1 MTKQVSSDELKK
13 FALENSWKAGMDKSR
28 GLDGWS
34 NYSGGM
40 EKPDWVVVVGRNRD
54 SDILSESNFASALEM
69 LGGEGK
75 NVEIARFGH
84 WGCGWFELILVNP
97 KSMKSLKVAYEI
109 EKSLADYPVLN
120 EYDYHERE
128 HEYRSEY
135 AEQAKKDLAEALSKH
150 FSLKLNKG
158 LISLAYDLNMVCQSY
173 YGNDDCVNVY
183 ENRPI
188 EKRDMEQ
195 LITCMRQ
202 VCGYDKNRAFQ
213 ALKKAIISKGYEV

>member
-1 MTKQVSSDELKK
+1 MTKQVSSSELKK

-40 EKPDWVVVVGRNRD
+40 DKADWVVVVGQNRD
-54 SDILSESNFASALEM
+54 SDMLTQSNFVSALEM

-109 EKSLADYPVLN
+109 KKSLEDYPVLN
-120 EYDYHERE
+120 EGDYSERE

-135 AEQAKKDLAEALSKH
+135 ADQAKDSLAEALSKH

-173 YGNDDCVNVY
+173 YGNDSCINVY

-188 EKRDMEQ
+188 DKRDMDQ

-202 VCGYDKNRAFQ
+202 LYGYKKNKTFK
-213 ALKKAIISKGYEV
+213 ALEKAIVSKGYEV